1 MVALWK
7 AAAIVVLT
15 VILSAAIGKK
25 EKDISIVLTVTACC
39 GITCLAMQSLS
50 EVIAFLWDLGI
61 HSEYQNPYI
70 GILLKTAGV
79 AVITEMTALIS
90 MDAGCSS
97 LEKAMQF
104 LGTSTILS
112 LSLPLFE
119 SFLDIV
125 QEILKIV

>member
-39 GITCLAMQSLS
+39 GIACLAMQSLS

-97 LEKAMQF
+97 LERQC
-104 LGTSTILS
+104 
-112 LSLPLFE
+112 
-119 SFLDIV
+119 SF
-125 QEILKIV
+125 